1 MRRWPY
7 ILVVDD
13 DADFRTGLRIALEMK
28 GYQVDEA
35 AHGEEALLKLL
46 EKPPLLVLLDL
57 QMPVMNGREMLL
69 AHAATPELKD
79 VPVVI
84 ISGFGFEWEA
94 ELMGRRGTSESP
106 SKRRSWRRPS
116 PTAPAAAGHFPVS
129 GEAGGEAT
137 FLRVRSS
144 ARARAI
150 RSLRTSANSCG
161 GESASRATPKQPR
174 VAEHERSPGVR
185 AAG

>member
-13 DADFRTGLRIALEMK
+13 DADFRAGLRLALEMK

-35 AHGEEALLKLL
+35 ENGDEALRKLA

-57 QMPVMNGREMLL
+57 QMPVMNGREMLQRMR
-69 AHAATPELKD
+69 ANAELKD

-94 ELMGRRGTSESP
+94 ELMGAQGYVGKPFEPEELQKTIASLL
-106 SKRRSWRRPS
+106 RPKLVS
-116 PTAPAAAGHFPVS
+116 VKAAA
-129 GEAGGEAT
+129 
-137 FLRVRSS
+137 
-144 ARARAI
+144 
-150 RSLRTSANSCG
+150 
-161 GESASRATPKQPR
+161 
-174 VAEHERSPGVR
+174 AEKPG
-185 AAG
+185 